1 MFIVLL
7 SCLEMGRVACK
18 TYVRLLRFKTMSKNS
33 PVFHA
38 LDPRH
43 TDPARLKRERNRASE
58 LKQSPWWKQKIKDGI
73 CHYCRKKFSPGVL
86 TMDHVIPLARG
97 GESIKNNVVPA
108 CKACNASKKLD
119 TPVDDLF
126 AQLERE
132 RLERDRDE

>member
-1 MFIVLL
+1 
-7 SCLEMGRVACK
+7 
-18 TYVRLLRFKTMSKNS
+18 MSKKPPS
-33 PVFHA
+33 FHA

-58 LKQSPWWKQKIKDGI
+58 LKQSSWWKQKIKDGV
-73 CHYCRKKFSPGVL
+73 CHYCKKKFVPSEL

-108 CKACNASKKLD
+108 CKACNSNKKLD
-119 TPVDDLF
+119 TPIDDLF

-132 RLERDRDE
+132 RQK